1 MFMKHD
7 RLNPVLSDAS
17 GNYGCGAFSGSRWF
31 KFGWEPG
38 MEELHVMISQLCL
51 QLQSGSVQCRCDN
64 EVVVHIMH
72 VSDASGILVSKFDCM
87 MSASHIKVS
96 TTV

>member
-51 QLQSGSVQCRCDN
+51 QLQSGGQVGWQIS
-64 EVVVHIMH
+64 
-72 VSDASGILVSKFDCM
+72 A
-87 MSASHIKVS
+87 MSMRQ
-96 TTV
+96 